1 MHNISAHFLRAGLI
15 VGALALLSG
24 CTAYVPMLGAAPEIR
39 AKGELEATGSWSLTN
54 RVDFAATYSPA
65 PHLLLRAAT
74 SLKRSGYSE
83 SASSSSTFVQNN
95 QYELAVGTYWPLGP
109 RWLVGGLASLGQAHA
124 QARYDDDGGINFEI
138 IGYHQAVPHQF
149 DVIYAKYSAEGY
161 LTWQPDPWFSMG
173 LSYRLVQL
181 RLTDA
186 TDQGV
191 PFRPGPIWRAEP
203 MLYLRAR
210 PGYDRGPFQFQLALG
225 TSRTLGYDEQT
236 AADRLDP
243 ARQFKLGRTY
253 VSLGVSIFPHL
264 LWQRE

>member
-1 MHNISAHFLRAGLI
+1 MHNISAHFLRAGLV
-15 VGALALLSG
+15 VGALALLGG

-74 SLKRSGYSE
+74 SLKGGGRSGSD
-83 SASSSSTFVQNN
+83 SSTFVQNN
-95 QYELAVGTYWPLGP
+95 QYELALGTYWPLGP
-109 RWLVGGLASLGQAHA
+109 QWLVGGLAGLGQAHA
-124 QARYDDDGGINFEI
+124 QARYNNDGGINFEI
-138 IGYHQAVPHQF
+138 IGYQQSIPHQL

-161 LTWQPDPWFSMG
+161 LTWQPDPWFSLG

-203 MLYLRAR
+203 MLYVRAR
-210 PGYDRGPFQFQLALG
+210 PGYDRGLFQFQLALG
-225 TSRTLGYDEQT
+225 GSQTLGYDEQT
-236 AADRLDP
+236 AADQLDP

-253 VSLGVSIFPHL
+253 VALGVTIFPHL
-264 LWQRE
+264 LWQR

>member
-1 MHNISAHFLRAGLI
+1 MHNISAHFLRAGL
-15 VGALALLSG
+15 VVDALVLLSS

-74 SLKRSGYSE
+74 SLKGSGTSG
-83 SASSSSTFVQNN
+83 AGNRTFVQNN
-95 QYELAVGTYWPLGP
+95 QYELAVGTYRPLGP
-109 RWLVGGLASLGQAHA
+109 QWLVGGLAGLGQAHT
-124 QARYDDDGGINFEI
+124 QARYNDEGGFDFEVINPTPF
-138 IGYHQAVPHQF
+138 VPHQF

-173 LSYRLVQL
+173 LSCRLVQL

-203 MLYLRAR
+203 MFYVRLR
-210 PGYDRGPFQFQLALG
+210 PDYGQELFQFQVALG
-225 TSRTLGYDEQT
+225 TSTTLGYNEQT
-236 AADRLDP
+236 ATDELDP

-264 LWQRE
+264 LWQRK

>member
-1 MHNISAHFLRAGLI
+1 MHTIYAYSFRAGL
-15 VGALALLSG
+15 VAGTVLLLSG

-65 PHLLLRAAT
+65 PHVLLRAAT
-74 SLKRSGYSE
+74 SLKGGGRSGSD
-83 SASSSSTFVQNN
+83 SSTFVQNN

-109 RWLVGGLASLGQAHA
+109 QWLVGGLAGLGQAHA

-191 PFRPGPIWRAEP
+191 PFRPGPIWRGEP
-203 MLYLRAR
+203 MLYVRVR
-210 PGYDRGPFQFQLALG
+210 PGYDRGLFQFQAALG
-225 TSRTLGYDEQT
+225 GSRTLGYDEQT

-264 LWQRE
+264 LWQRD